1 MNNEISCETMKK
13 LDAYCEKDVV
23 RRALTSVFSKTNMND
38 MAFNTSKAKVN
49 QFIFSIDN
57 KTMGATSQ
65 NASGRCWLF
74 AATNVLREIVAKKL
88 KFDPAIMA
96 APLITTIVDSL
107 ALLVYFATASLLLH
121 I

>member
-38 MAFNTSKAKVN
+38 MAFSTSKAKAN

-57 KTMGATSQ
+57 KTMGARGTQGFRQAVSL
-65 NASGRCWLF
+65 RCLPCGK
-74 AATNVLREIVAKKL
+74 ACR
-88 KFDPAIMA
+88 
-96 APLITTIVDSL
+96 DSMDS
-107 ALLVYFATASLLLH
+107 ADFG
-121 I
+121 